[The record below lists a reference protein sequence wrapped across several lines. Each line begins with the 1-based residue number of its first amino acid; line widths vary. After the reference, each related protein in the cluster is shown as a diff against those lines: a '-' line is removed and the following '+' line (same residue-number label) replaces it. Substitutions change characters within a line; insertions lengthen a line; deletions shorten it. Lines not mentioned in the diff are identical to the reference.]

1 MTETLNRN
9 GQSGISWGS
18 TIGNAKPCT
27 WGRNN
32 PRHATH
38 WGLSSCTA
46 SVQKRIWGGSYWTTN
61 QPWAS
66 TAPLWQS
73 ILDCFRKNTGSRSR
87 EADSLHRTGEITSGV
102 PYPVLGCT
110 VEERNGRTAASP
122 AKGHKYE
129 WGTGVCFIQ
138 GKRELRLFSI
148 EKLGG
153 NLFSVYK
160 YPMRKCREEGTKIF
174 SVVATDST
182 SGNKYK
188 MKREKIHLLL
198 CECPETGC
206 PEGLC
211 SLYL

>member
-1 MTETLNRN
+1 MQSPAPGGGITPGTLHTEGWAAAQHLCRKGFGGGPTGQQTNREPALHPC
-9 GQSGISWGS
+9 GKVSWTVLG
-18 TIGNAKPCT
+18 
-27 WGRNN
+27 
-32 PRHATH
+32 
-38 WGLSSCTA
+38 
-46 SVQKRIWGGSYWTTN
+46 
-61 QPWAS
+61 
-66 TAPLWQS
+66 
-73 ILDCFRKNTGSRSR
+73 KNTGSRSR
-87 EADSLHRTGEITSGV
+87 EVDSLHRTGEITSGV

-110 VEERNGRTAASP
+110 VEERNGHTAASP

-129 WGTGVCFIQ
+129 WGTGICFIQ

-148 EKLGG
+148 EKLGS

-160 YPMRKCREEGTKIF
+160 YPVRKCREEGTKIF